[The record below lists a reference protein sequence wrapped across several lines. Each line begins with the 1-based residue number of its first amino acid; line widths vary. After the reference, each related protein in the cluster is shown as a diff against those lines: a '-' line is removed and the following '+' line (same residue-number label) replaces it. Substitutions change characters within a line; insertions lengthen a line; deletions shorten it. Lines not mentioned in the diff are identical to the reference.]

1 MSSRH
6 DRSRLLKAA
15 QEASPMKPGSE
26 DRSWMGFSG
35 WRSKR
40 GLKRLLSSFER
51 EGGESSW
58 TLTLLKGVG
67 SGVWLCVEMA

>member
-6 DRSRLLKAA
+6 ERRRLLKAA

-51 EGGESSW
+51 DGGESSW
-58 TLTLLKGVG
+58 TLLNGVG
-67 SGVWLCVEMA
+67 SGV